1 MTKFNHDDRK
11 LVNFLQQHR
20 PTPPSAAA
28 QCENQMMELV
38 EREHRFSKHKSDRPV
53 WAFKG
58 ALVAGIFLSWNSY
71 RMSIPQ
77 TQTSISSKELE
88 VFLVNSWHNGIGN
101 VSSEM
106 SLETMPSDSFSL
118 LAIERQSQLLLSHP

>member
-38 EREHRFSKHKSDRPV
+38 ERDHLFSKHKSDRPV
-53 WAFKG
+53 WAFRS
-58 ALVAGIFLSWNSY
+58 ALVAGIFLSWNAY
-71 RMSIPQ
+71 RMLIPQ
-77 TQTSISSKELE
+77 TQISISSKELE

-101 VSSEM
+101 VSDISI
-106 SLETMPSDSFSL
+106 ETMPSDSFSL
-118 LAIERQSQLLLSHP
+118 LAIDRQSQLLLSHP